1 MRTIGTVLVMSI
13 TLAGCQTSGGTA
25 QPPESGQKR
34 DYLYDSGSRRANQL
48 NTPGM
53 EDDVPEEDRVEYLS
67 DSGVR
72 KSAEANGQSLTV
84 DTGPSWV
91 PLMDG
96 ISLAYDAN
104 YRNHPTPM
112 KLNNDALLTQDEWES
127 YLRPFALTL
136 APASRQPFLDG
147 ITRHSHRYDPVEQRL
162 VFTPEDRRFG
172 PYTRKSHIGLTGF
185 IEDGSTHTVFLK
197 LYYFGDGWIFADSAV
212 IRADD
217 TLIRLN
223 GLNFS
228 RDNAA
233 GDVWETAYLNLD
245 RPEYREAVEAII
257 TSDRAIV
264 RLSGN
269 KYSDISVTDRF
280 RADMAAMLTGMDAIQ
295 PAE

>member
-1 MRTIGTVLVMSI
+1 MA
-13 TLAGCQTSGGTA
+13 LAGCQTTGGTT
-25 QPPESGQKR
+25 QNPGSDQSS
-34 DYLYDSGSRRANQL
+34 DYLYDSGARRSNQL

-53 EDDVPEEDRVEYLS
+53 EDDVREEDRVEYLS

-72 KSAEANGQSLTV
+72 KAAEANGQSLNV
-84 DTGPSWV
+84 DAGPNWV

-96 ISLAYDAN
+96 IRLAYDSN
-104 YRNHPTPM
+104 YRKHPTPM
-112 KLNNDALLTQDEWES
+112 KLNNDALLNQGEWEG

-147 ITRHSHRYDPVEQRL
+147 ITRHSHRFDPVEQRL

-172 PYTRKSHIGLTGF
+172 PYTRKSHIGLVGS
-185 IEDGSTHTVFLK
+185 IQDGSTHSAYLK
-197 LYYFGDGWIFADSAV
+197 LFYFGDGWIFADSAV

-233 GDVWETAYLNLD
+233 GDVWETAYLNLAS
-245 RPEYREAVEAII
+245 PENREAAEAIV
-257 TSDRAIV
+257 TSDQAIV
-264 RLSGN
+264 RLSGD
-269 KYSDISVTDRF
+269 KYVDIRVTDRF
-280 RADMAAMLTGMDAIQ
+280 RTDMAAMMSAIDSIQ
-295 PAE
+295 PAY